1 MWKLTDFR
9 HVFFTVKA
17 FMYSTISSANSGSF
31 TSFLI
36 WIPFISFSYLIAMAR
51 TSKTMLNKSGK
62 NGQPCLIPEHRG
74 NTFSLSPLSMMLAVG
89 LSYVAFLYRE
99 NPTIHRRV
107 LKFPPENYQSSS
119 VILVKF
125 QERKL
130 IHRNLLHFY
139 TLTTKD

>member
-51 TSKTMLNKSGK
+51 TSTTMLNRNGENGYPCLVPDFSGK
-62 NGQPCLIPEHRG
+62 SFSFSPLLCWLWEQAVFLKEHLKETWREKVGKCRWNQHCWCACLGPSPCLALYIC
-74 NTFSLSPLSMMLAVG
+74 
-89 LSYVAFLYRE
+89 FL
-99 NPTIHRRV
+99 T
-107 LKFPPENYQSSS
+107 QAS
-119 VILVKF
+119 
-125 QERKL
+125 
-130 IHRNLLHFY
+130 
-139 TLTTKD
+139 

>member
-62 NGQPCLIPEHRG
+62 NGQPCLIPDHRG
-74 NTFSLSPLSMMLAVG
+74 HTFSFSALGMMLAVG

-107 LKFPPENYQSSS
+107 LKFPPENY
-119 VILVKF
+119 
-125 QERKL
+125 
-130 IHRNLLHFY
+130 
-139 TLTTKD
+139 